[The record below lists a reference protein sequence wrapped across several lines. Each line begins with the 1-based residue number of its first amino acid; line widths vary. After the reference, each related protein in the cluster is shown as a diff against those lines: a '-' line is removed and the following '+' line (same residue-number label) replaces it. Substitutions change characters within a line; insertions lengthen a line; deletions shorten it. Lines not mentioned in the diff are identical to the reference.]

1 MSAKDEVISK
11 AYYNVRTGYG
21 SIAHTLKQARE
32 VDPSI
37 KREDVKRFLDRQEV
51 RQRKRPN
58 RYNSFI
64 PNGRLDQI
72 QVDLADFSTR
82 GPVRYAF
89 CAIDPFTKEA
99 AVVPIKTKNGESTGP
114 ALEKVLDALGLPV
127 TIVSDEGGEFQA
139 PQFKRVLTY
148 NSLQHLTLRTPPHFV
163 ERLIRTIKEK
173 IDVRLR
179 ALGRTDWTSV
189 IKAVVDQYNNTKHTA
204 TGFTPLEAREPEN
217 EDSVMQSIT
226 SRAKENLKYP
236 VISIGDFVKVVQKP
250 GKYSELKTG
259 FNYWSVRTYKVTAIH
274 YEQGQ
279 ARYFLEGYSEPNLGG
294 HVRKPLLRHELLKV
308 EGVEKAP
315 RYRIFGKQRI
325 AA

>member
-1 MSAKDEVISK
+1 MLC
-11 AYYNVRTGYG
+11 R
-21 SIAHTLKQARE
+21 
-32 VDPSI
+32 
-37 KREDVKRFLDRQEV
+37 
-51 RQRKRPN
+51 
-58 RYNSFI
+58 
-64 PNGRLDQI
+64 
-72 QVDLADFSTR
+72 
-82 GPVRYAF
+82 
-89 CAIDPFTKEA
+89 
-99 AVVPIKTKNGESTGP
+99 
-114 ALEKVLDALGLPV
+114 
-127 TIVSDEGGEFQA
+127 
-139 PQFKRVLTY
+139 
-148 NSLQHLTLRTPPHFV
+148 
-163 ERLIRTIKEK
+163 
-173 IDVRLR
+173 
-179 ALGRTDWTSV
+179 
-189 IKAVVDQYNNTKHTA
+189 
-204 TGFTPLEAREPEN
+204 
-217 EDSVMQSIT
+217 IT